1 MDLCGEDDATVI
13 VRRGTFSIPLVAL
26 VVFSISLS
34 SSFGAPAPL
43 DWPQFLGPTRNGVY
57 TGSINTHW
65 PAGGPPKLWSKSVGQ
80 GFAGP
85 AVSGGRLFL
94 FHRVADKER
103 LECMEPMTGK
113 TIWSGDY
120 PTHYQ
125 DAFGFD
131 EGPRATP
138 AVDGKRVYTFG
149 AQGVLGCWDV
159 DSGNKTWSVD
169 VQAKYAS
176 EGGFFGMAC
185 SPLIEGNAVI
195 LNIGGAK
202 GAGVVAFDKTNGN
215 VLWKATD
222 DEASYSSPT
231 AATIAGQ
238 RYVLVFTR
246 AALVGLGPG
255 DGKILFQFPW
265 RARIRESVNA
275 ATPLVI
281 DDLVFIS
288 ASYQTG
294 AALLRIGASGVT
306 KVWSGDNILSNHY
319 ATSVYHDG
327 MLYGFDGRQEY
338 GPSLRCVELKTG
350 KVRWTQE
357 SFGAGSILMADKYLL
372 IMGEK
377 GQLICAPATPDGF
390 KPIAQA
396 QVMPFEIRAY
406 PALAEGLMF
415 VRSKD
420 KLVCLDLRPAH

>member
-1 MDLCGEDDATVI
+1 
-13 VRRGTFSIPLVAL
+13 
-26 VVFSISLS
+26 
-34 SSFGAPAPL
+34 
-43 DWPQFLGPTRNGVY
+43 
-57 TGSINTHW
+57 
-65 PAGGPPKLWSKSVGQ
+65 
-80 GFAGP
+80 
-85 AVSGGRLFL
+85 
-94 FHRVADKER
+94 
-103 LECMEPMTGK
+103 MEPMTGK

-149 AQGVLGCWDV
+149 AQGVLSCWDV
-159 DSGNKTWSVD
+159 DSGKKTWSVD
-169 VQAKYAS
+169 VQAKFSS

-357 SFGAGSILMADKYLL
+357 SFGAGSILVADKYLL

>member
-13 VRRGTFSIPLVAL
+13 VRRGTFSIPFIAL

-34 SSFGAPAPL
+34 SLGAPAPL

-65 PAGGPPKLWSKSVGQ
+65 PAGGPPKLWSKPVGQ

-138 AVDGKRVYTFG
+138 AVDGNRIYTFG
-149 AQGVLGCWDV
+149 AQGVLSCWDF
-159 DSGNKTWSVD
+159 DSGKRIWSVD
-169 VQAKYAS
+169 VQAKFSS

-185 SPLIEGNAVI
+185 SPLVEENSVI

-215 VLWKATD
+215 VLWKATN

-246 AALVGLGPG
+246 AGLVGFGPG

-294 AALLRIGASGVT
+294 AALLRVGASGVT

-350 KVRWTQE
+350 KVRWTKE
-357 SFGAGSILMADKYLL
+357 SFGAGSILMADQYLL

-377 GQLICAPATPDGF
+377 GQLICAPATPEGF

-406 PALAEGLMF
+406 PALADGLMF

>member
-1 MDLCGEDDATVI
+1 MREIENAPVTK
-13 VRRGTFSIPLVAL
+13 RHGTLSIPFIAL

-34 SSFGAPAPL
+34 SSFSAPAPL

-57 TGSINTHW
+57 AGTINTHW
-65 PAGGPPKLWSKSVGQ
+65 PAGGPPKLWSKPVGQ

-85 AVSGGRLFL
+85 AVSDGKLFL

-113 TIWSGDY
+113 TIWVGEY

-138 AVDGKRVYTFG
+138 AVEGNRVYTFG
-149 AQGVLGCWDV
+149 AQGILTCWDT
-159 DSGNKTWSVD
+159 DSGKKIWSVD
-169 VQAKYAS
+169 VQAKFAS

-185 SPLIEGNAVI
+185 SPLVEGNAVI

-231 AATIAGQ
+231 TATIAGQ

-246 AALVGLGPG
+246 AGLVGLGPG

-294 AALLRIGASGVT
+294 AAVLRIGTKGVA

-406 PALAEGLMF
+406 PALADGLMY

-420 KLVCLDLRPAH
+420 KLVCLDLRAGH